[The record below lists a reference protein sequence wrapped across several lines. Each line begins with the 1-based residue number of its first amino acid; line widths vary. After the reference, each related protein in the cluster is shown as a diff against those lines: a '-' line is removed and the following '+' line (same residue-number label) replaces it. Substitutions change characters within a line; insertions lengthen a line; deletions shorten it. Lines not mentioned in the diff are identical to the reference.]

1 MGCFLGP
8 ICFFSPF
15 SPSSVLTDVQRRTRA
30 EPLVYMNPL
39 ADVTFV
45 RQVNQTN
52 ATIPHLY
59 VTGRARDGERA
70 NRRLIDPGARIHF
83 CCCTFTLLKSLVVSV
98 VPTGLFKL
106 AMVHSK
112 QQRKHLDLRN
122 YQKPEPLTSA
132 QHSVRAKPLLHVLN
146 SICERTCWV
155 PFSLFFIY

>member
-15 SPSSVLTDVQRRTRA
+15 SPASVLTDVQRRTRA

-52 ATIPHLY
+52 ATIPYLY

-70 NRRLIDPGARIHF
+70 NRRLIEPAESHGARINF
-83 CCCTFTLLKSLVVSV
+83 CCITFTLLKSLTVSV
-98 VPTGLFKL
+98 VV
-106 AMVHSK
+106 A
-112 QQRKHLDLRN
+112 D
-122 YQKPEPLTSA
+122 
-132 QHSVRAKPLLHVLN
+132 
-146 SICERTCWV
+146 
-155 PFSLFFIY
+155 FF

>member
-15 SPSSVLTDVQRRTRA
+15 SPASVLTDVQRRTRA

-70 NRRLIDPGARIHF
+70 NRRLIEPVESHGARIHF
-83 CCCTFTLLKSLVVSV
+83 CCSTFTLLKSLTVSV
-98 VPTGLFKL
+98 VAAGLFKL
-106 AMVHSK
+106 ASVHSK
-112 QQRKHLDLRN
+112 RQRKHLGLRN

-132 QHSVRAKPLLHVLN
+132 LHFKRAKPL
-146 SICERTCWV
+146 
-155 PFSLFFIY
+155 